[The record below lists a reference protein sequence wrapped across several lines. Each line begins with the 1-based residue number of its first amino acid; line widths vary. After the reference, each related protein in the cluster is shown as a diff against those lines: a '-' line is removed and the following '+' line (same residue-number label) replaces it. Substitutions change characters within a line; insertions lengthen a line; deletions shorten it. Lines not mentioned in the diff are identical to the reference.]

1 MKTLENYELW
11 TMNYERMIFKKENPI
26 LQKISTS
33 IEQIKNDDF
42 VEVNDEFWNDLKSEI
57 ISEMEGK

>member
-1 MKTLENYELW
+1 
-11 TMNYERMIFKKENPI
+11 MNYERMIFKKENPI